1 MYTAWP
7 RLVTPVP
14 PTSLRTNVHPA
25 GAVTTGAPITS
36 TTATNTSPNATPTG
50 RGNTNDEATPFT
62 PDDAERNTI
71 PVGAART
78 VAAAVA
84 MLPLAAP
91 SFGVT
96 STVMVS
102 PASPFPLT
110 DKAEGVGGIAVVV
123 VC

>member
-7 RLVTPVP
+7 KLVTPVP

-71 PVGAART
+71 PVPEVN
-78 VAAAVA
+78 VAV
-84 MLPLAAP
+84 
-91 SFGVT
+91 
-96 STVMVS
+96 
-102 PASPFPLT
+102 
-110 DKAEGVGGIAVVV
+110 
-123 VC
+123 